1 MSGMDQSGGQA
12 QPQQAQQQGAH
23 GGNSQLNPQD
33 QAKAASREALEA
45 QQEAQEAIKRAY
57 IKQMAAHEKAALA
70 SQQASS
76 HKYSRIQ
83 MLF

>member
-33 QAKAASREALEA
+33 QVCNVNCACIFLPVAFIDHHIWFQAQLAMFDNIPNPNSGIKA
-45 QQEAQEAIKRAY
+45 
-57 IKQMAAHEKAALA
+57 
-70 SQQASS
+70 
-76 HKYSRIQ
+76 
-83 MLF
+83 FT